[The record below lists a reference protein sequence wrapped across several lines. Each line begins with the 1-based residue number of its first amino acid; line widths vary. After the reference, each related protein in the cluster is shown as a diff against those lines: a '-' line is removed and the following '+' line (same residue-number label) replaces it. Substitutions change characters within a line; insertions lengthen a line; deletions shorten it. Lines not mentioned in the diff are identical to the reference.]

1 MKSKILF
8 VSILGLTIPFISAC
22 NNNINHVDAVDNISV
37 NLVLGQNGLYNGQKG
52 QNDDELFLENYVLY
66 EGISGEALPGKDVI
80 TSTSKDVEFTS
91 WIIYDGEGTPK
102 VIDELSNNIDG
113 EILYAFYSY
122 NGDYSDI
129 GGGGSEIPPDPPVE
143 EMTRIYFQDASWW
156 NKDEAST
163 YIYLWG
169 DNGIKEEW
177 PGEKMNYIEFVQTGV
192 DEDNN
197 PIGYNYWY
205 FDVDLSKYDYC
216 IFSRR
221 SSDGINDWGAQT
233 IDIDLT
239 LRNNNNM
246 YTISD
251 TDPAWNSNNEK
262 VEGSWTTYSIN

>member
-22 NNNINHVDAVDNISV
+22 NNNINHVDAAHNISV

-52 QNDDELFLENYVLY
+52 QNNDELFLENYVLY

-102 VIDELSNNIDG
+102 VIDELSNDIDG

-122 NGDYSDI
+122 TGNYSDI
-129 GGGGSEIPPDPPVE
+129 GGSDVPPDPPVGDL
-143 EMTRIYFQDASWW
+143 TRIYFQDASWW
-156 NKDEAST
+156 NQFGAST

-169 DNGIKEEW
+169 DSGYKLEW
-177 PGEKMNYIEFVQTGV
+177 PGEKMNAIEFVQTGV
-192 DEDNN
+192 DSEGN

-205 FDVDLSKYDYC
+205 IDIDLEKYDSC

-221 SSDGINDWGAQT
+221 SGDGSEDWGAQT
-233 IDIDLT
+233 IDIDLA
-239 LRNNNNM
+239 LREENNL
-246 YTISD
+246 YTILDSEQAWTSD
-251 TDPAWNSNNEK
+251 GNK
-262 VEGSWTTYSIN
+262 VEGTWSIYSNQE